1 MHVNFDKMLEI
12 LNFNGLMHSNYIKY
26 SSINRFRLSKAGA
39 ALVNTISSIV
49 LYMAYLPSD
58 FRVT

>member
-1 MHVNFDKMLEI
+1 MTLLPGIFIFEPE
-12 LNFNGLMHSNYIKY
+12 Y
-26 SSINRFRLSKAGA
+26 SMQLDIC
-39 ALVNTISSIV
+39 SIV